1 MTETVWDSSSINW
14 RNMSLADELYKQ
26 PNNPKYFDCKVKYLL
41 DELDKV
47 ERLALVS
54 AINKVREGGVNEKK
68 SGMYP
73 WTAVW
78 LRGVLANNGHI
89 IGKSAMRKHLEGK
102 CSCGIK

>member
-1 MTETVWDSSSINW
+1 
-14 RNMSLADELYKQ
+14 MSLADELYKQ
-26 PNNPKYFDCKVKYLL
+26 PNNPKHFDCKVKYLL

-47 ERLALVS
+47 ERLALVC
-54 AINKVREGGVNEKK
+54 AINKVREGSVNDKK

-102 CSCGIK
+102 CSCGFK

>member
-1 MTETVWDSSSINW
+1 MTETVLVSSLINW
-14 RNMSLADELYKQ
+14 RNMSLAEQLYKQ
-26 PNNPKYFDCKVKYLL
+26 PNNPKYFDCKVKFLL
-41 DELDKV
+41 DDLDKV
-47 ERLALVS
+47 ERLALVC
-54 AINKVREGGVNEKK
+54 AINKVKEGSASDKK
-68 SGMYP
+68 SGVYP

>member
-1 MTETVWDSSSINW
+1 MTETVLVSSLINW

-26 PNNPKYFDCKVKYLL
+26 PNNPKYFDCKIKYLL
-41 DELDKV
+41 DDLDKV

-54 AINKVREGGVNEKK
+54 AINKVKEGSAIDKK
-68 SGMYP
+68 SGVYP

-78 LRGVLANNGHI
+78 LRAVLANNNHI